1 MYSYYFLEHEMSN
14 PRTDKKLDEAAVE
27 SSPSK
32 RELITLNPLL
42 GSKVPMAAYKHIE
55 LDNRSIELQ
64 RKDHRDKRRYV
75 IFTWET
81 LPTSSSFPPIEKN
94 VSNENKTRQPAKSI
108 TRLRPGLP
116 PNPSK
121 AQLEEAKFMFGEDFT
136 VAEEGVPGAVHKQ
149 VQEREEKNNPTLKPK
164 KSGKHFDIDR
174 TETTFY
180 SGASCVI
187 NDDEKFIFTNRSSYN
202 YLTYPPDDLGIHCNM
217 FLPEKN
223 DFLHEKYP
231 LDYDLKR
238 TWPIRYFKLFAWNLV
253 KENYSKQIRK
263 LNPEEAKNFINDR
276 CIVDSKSC
284 HTAKAEE
291 RWEEIRK
298 IKDPIIQH
306 DRLKKELMRNIYI
319 VSGTINLKDQY
330 LEEYEKKINQA
341 LYLAVKYKIDL
352 ELDWVPEN
360 FREKNGT
367 ALMLAIRRGYAN
379 IAKSLLNP
387 PFPLK
392 KPNLS
397 YHDPSGQTLLM
408 AAAQSGDLG
417 IFKMLLEQP
426 HIESN
431 IEQQDKKGNTPL
443 SITARFGNLE
453 ILQLLLEKKAQQKGK
468 ALIEAVTQGHQH
480 IVKALSEHL
489 SPEEIEQKDS
499 KGNTAIVIAA
509 RNGNTE
515 IVNILMA
522 RNAKEKE
529 SAFLEAVKSC
539 HISMMKLTYDSKFM
553 TRPEINAAV
562 EKLLNDNIVKKNYSI
577 IRKLYDTFKEE
588 KIDSDLFSENSK
600 TFKFI
605 LSQQIVKNFNI
616 TDIHDLKEL
625 YEAFPEQFKNLI
637 NTELELKEK
646 IINNIIYFD
655 LEEHKAFMTTL
666 LSSFDSEH
674 FSDENLASKL
684 IVNLID
690 TNNLYLLD
698 FLLEKGIKI
707 KETPY
712 IRDALKKIFYWGNY
726 TYLSH
731 FVAKTGIDI
740 SKESIDKKIISNKLK
755 QQDFSKIIELYK
767 NLPALFEYITTPT
780 NLDFDLINTLL
791 LKSVKHEHPVLKKFL
806 IQQGANLE
814 DALILTLEER
824 EKRNHLDKDAH
835 LSMIKEI
842 IAKSPEIK
850 NYIELEEKLY
860 SVSLSDDSNFIMKL
874 KEWIYTPPEKRDEL
888 FKESILSSIDKGNAS
903 DLKKENLIKM
913 IDLCLEKKESSLL
926 TIKFCNTLLSL
937 CSKKN
942 LLEIVDYILTKDGS
956 FDFLTINNRYKT
968 PIEIAIEKKDD
979 VLLEKFLHKIIITKN
994 KIAFNSMTEQLIKNN
1009 HHIKFIEKMIEQ
1021 HHAWLIEKNIEYL
1034 IEYSVSKSN
1043 YTILNIL
1050 FEHGKIKDSLTSL
1063 KLAAQMSNLEMIDYL
1078 IKKSADPF
1086 TSAFQTVVAAL
1097 HPSSHFKSVS
1107 WETVAKLLLCMPMK
1121 PSQQSP
1127 FDADDEKILMSN
1139 RKSIAQ
1145 AILESKILSPALAD
1159 PTYFT
1164 ESIVKKNTLLG
1175 YILNKQ
1181 QGHWPSFHKVN
1192 HMTTTKTVNKLY
1204 ESLQKIHSQ
1213 KQLSSSADQNKFK

>member
-1 MYSYYFLEHEMSN
+1 MYNNYLLEHEMAN
-14 PRTDKKLDEAAVE
+14 PRADKKLDDAVDE

-32 RELITLNPLL
+32 RALITLNPLL

-64 RKDHRDKRRYV
+64 RKDDRHNKRYV

-81 LPTSSSFPPIEKN
+81 LPISSSFPPIEKTS
-94 VSNENKTRQPAKSI
+94 SNENKTRQPAKSI
-108 TRLRPGLP
+108 TRLRPGFP

-121 AQLEEAKFMFGEDFT
+121 EELEKAKLMFGEDFT

-164 KSGKHFDIDR
+164 KSGKYFEIDR

-180 SGASCVI
+180 SGASCFKH
-187 NDDEKFIFTNRSSYN
+187 DETFIFTNRSSYN

-217 FLPEKN
+217 FLPEKDN
-223 DFLHEKYP
+223 FLHEKYP
-231 LDYDLKR
+231 LDYDLQR
-238 TWPIRYFKLFAWNLV
+238 TWPIRYFKTFAWNFV
-253 KENYSKQIRK
+253 KENYSKQIEK
-263 LNPEEAKNFINDR
+263 LDPEEAKNFINAR

-291 RWEEIRK
+291 KWEEIRK
-298 IKDPIIQH
+298 IKDPIFQH

-319 VSGTINLKDQY
+319 ASGTMNLKNQY

-360 FREKNGT
+360 FKEKNGT

-379 IAKSLLNP
+379 IAKSLLTP

-397 YHDPSGQTLLM
+397 YQDPYGQTLLM
-408 AAAQSGDLG
+408 AAAQGGDPG
-417 IFKMLLEQP
+417 IFKMLLDQP
-426 HIESN
+426 QIESN

-453 ILQLLLEKKAQQKGK
+453 ILQLLIEKKAQQKGK

-515 IVNILMA
+515 IVKILMA
-522 RNAKEKE
+522 KNAKEKE

-539 HISMMKLTYDSKFM
+539 NISTMKLTYDSKFM
-553 TRPEINAAV
+553 TRPEINDAV
-562 EKLLNDNIVKKNYSI
+562 EKLLIDNMVKKNYPI
-577 IRKLYDTFKEE
+577 IRKLHDTFKEE

-600 TFKFI
+600 TFEFI
-605 LSQQIVKNFNI
+605 LSQEIVNNFKNK
-616 TDIHDLKEL
+616 DIKKLKEL
-625 YEAFPEQFKNLI
+625 YETFPEQFKDLI
-637 NTELELKEK
+637 NTALKEK
-646 IINNIIYFD
+646 IINNIMDFYD
-655 LEEHKAFMTTL
+655 LDEHKAFMTTL
-666 LSSFDSEH
+666 LSYFDSED
-674 FSDENLASKL
+674 FSDENLVSEL
-684 IVNLID
+684 IVNLIEK
-690 TNNLYLLD
+690 NNLYLLD
-698 FLLEKGIKI
+698 SLLEKGIKI
-707 KETPY
+707 KETPD
-712 IRDALKKIFYWGNY
+712 IRKALKKSFYHTDY
-726 TYLSH
+726 KYLSH

-740 SKESIDKKIISNKLK
+740 SKELINQEIISNELKK
-755 QQDFSKIIELYK
+755 QQDFSKIIELYE
-767 NLPALFEYITTPT
+767 NLPALFEYITIPT
-780 NLDFDLINTLL
+780 KPDFDLLNKLL
-791 LKSVKHEHPVLKKFL
+791 LKSVKHQHPNLQKFL

-814 DALILTLEER
+814 DALMLTLEER
-824 EKRNHLDKDAH
+824 KKLDHYDKKAE
-835 LSMIKEI
+835 LSMTKEI

-850 NYIELEEKLY
+850 NYLELQEKLY
-860 SVSLSDDSNFIMKL
+860 SVSLSDYDFIRKL
-874 KEWIYTPPEKRDEL
+874 EEWIYTPPEKRDEL
-888 FKESILSSIDKGNAS
+888 FKESLISSIDSGRYY
-903 DLKKENLIKM
+903 DLKKENLITM
-913 IDLCLEKKESSLL
+913 IDLCIEKKESSLL
-926 TIKFCNTLLSL
+926 TIEFCNTLLSV
-937 CSKKN
+937 CSKNN
-942 LLEIVDYILTKDGS
+942 LLEVVDYILKKDVS

-968 PIEIAIEKKDD
+968 PIKIAIEKKDD
-979 VLLEKFLHKIIITKN
+979 ELLEKFLHKIIITNN
-994 KIAFNSMTEQLIKNN
+994 KIAFNNMLEQLIKTN
-1009 HHIKFIEKMIEQ
+1009 HNIEFIEKMIKYPD
-1021 HHAWLIEKNIEYL
+1021 WLTEENIEYL
-1034 IEYSVSKSN
+1034 SEYSVSKSN
-1043 YTILNIL
+1043 YNVLDTL
-1050 FEHGKIKDSLTSL
+1050 FKHGKIKDSLTLL
-1063 KLAAQMSNLEMIDYL
+1063 KLAAKMSNLEMIDYL

-1086 TSAFQTVVAAL
+1086 TSALQTVVAAL
-1097 HPSSHFKSVS
+1097 HTSSLFNSVS
-1107 WETVAKLLLCMPMK
+1107 WETFAKLLLCMPMK
-1121 PSQQSP
+1121 QFQKSP
-1127 FDADDEKILMSN
+1127 FDANDEKILMSN

-1145 AILESKILSPALAD
+1145 AILKSKTLSSALAD

-1181 QGHWPSFHKVN
+1181 QSHWPSFHKVN
-1192 HMTTTKTVNKLY
+1192 DTTTTKTVNNLY
-1204 ESLQKIHSQ
+1204 KSLQKMHSQ
-1213 KQLSSSADQNKFK
+1213 EQLSFSPDQKKIK